1 MNPTPPTES
10 GIGATDRADDRSAA
24 PGFLER
30 WEARRERKFLERREL
45 MADWFP
51 KLRNRGARRKL
62 VVAYLAIIAALLVAG
77 VLLASA
83 ILGDGGS
90 VWWGVPWIFFTLALV
105 ATWTTLVIVT
115 DSIDGAPM
123 SVLDEYERARV
134 EGLRSFAY
142 QCFTWFGM
150 VFSIGLVFFGTWV
163 GSNEPDWAAD
173 VPYLT
178 GLLFLIPFLVIL
190 SLPTAIIAWTMPDD

>member
-1 MNPTPPTES
+1 MNHTPPTES
-10 GIGATDRADDRSAA
+10 GIGATDRAAQRS
-24 PGFLER
+24 FLER
-30 WEARRERKFLERREL
+30 WQARRERKFLERREITSN
-45 MADWFP
+45 WFP
-51 KLRNRGARRKL
+51 KLRNRAARRKL
-62 VVAYLAIIAALLVAG
+62 VVAYLATIAALLVAG
-77 VLLASA
+77 VMLTFA
-83 ILGDGGS
+83 IIGDGGS
-90 VWWGVPWIFFTLALV
+90 VWWGVPWMVFTVALV
-105 ATWTTLVIVT
+105 ITWTTLVIVT
-115 DSIDGAPM
+115 DNIDGAPM

-142 QCFTWFGM
+142 QCFTWFGA

-178 GLLFLIPFLVIL
+178 GMLFLIPFLVIL